1 MNAMSMRVLVAAGA
15 TAMSFGSL
23 TGSAA
28 AADAGASPFEAAVA
42 AYKSAY
48 PQLSDARARAN
59 AAGAD
64 ARRAVYDAAAADAAT
79 FGGAW
84 FDPQTGAVNVA
95 GTTAAANGRAVA
107 LGKQYGVAV
116 TAVKVKR
123 SAAALETQAARLRS
137 GTDELGRTAKGQ
149 VGIDVTTNT
158 VTVAVP
164 RERKAALAGSAA
176 ASGAKLV
183 EDPGTQVV
191 ADAGCTT
198 RSACDWT
205 IRAGAVIWRGTTAS
219 NTPWCSVGFTA
230 RNANN
235 TRFVYTAGHCSTGI
249 GVNWGTG
256 AQNIGPL
263 TAAMDSGAVDA
274 SVIQVTNGW
283 FTGDS
288 GGEIYTSNASH
299 TAPVVGVAPT
309 VTYMV
314 AGETVCLSANF
325 TSPAGDNMCGV
336 LGTNSD
342 AAVRGMARVDGLDAC
357 GGDSGG
363 GWYWYSSTGNRY
375 AYGIHSRSDNGC
387 HGDAGGTHSWFGAIA
402 TAKSSFQPTLNVE
415 TRPA

>member
-1 MNAMSMRVLVAAGA
+1 MNAASMRVLVVAGA
-15 TAMSFGSL
+15 TAMSFGSV
-23 TGSAA
+23 TASAV

-48 PQLSDARARAN
+48 PQISDARARAN

-64 ARRAVYDAAAADAAT
+64 ARRTVYDAAAADAAT

-84 FDPQTGAVNVA
+84 FDPLTGAVNVA
-95 GTTAAANGRAVA
+95 GTTAAANSRVVA

-116 TAVKVKR
+116 QPVKVKR
-123 SAAALETQAARLRS
+123 TAAALEAEAARLR
-137 GTDELGRTAKGQ
+137 GGKDELGRSAKGQ

-164 RERKAALAGSAA
+164 RERKAALASSAA

-183 EDPGTQVV
+183 EDPGTKIE

-205 IRAGAVIWRGTTAS
+205 IRAGAIMWRGTTTS

-230 RNANN
+230 RNVSN
-235 TRFVYTAGHCSTGI
+235 TRFVYTAGHCNTGI
-249 GVNWGTG
+249 NVNWGTG
-256 AQNIGPL
+256 GQNIGPL

-274 SVIQVTNGW
+274 SVIQVTNSW
-283 FTGDS
+283 FTGDT
-288 GGEIYTSNASH
+288 GGEIYISPTSTAS
-299 TAPVVGVAPT
+299 VVGVAPS
-309 VTYMV
+309 VSWMV

-325 TSPAGDNMCGV
+325 TQPDVSGNSCGI

-342 AAVRGMARVDGLDAC
+342 AAVRGLARVDGLDGC

-363 GWYWYSSTGNRY
+363 GWYWLSSSGNRY
-375 AYGIHSRSDNGC
+375 AYGIHSRSDTGC
-387 HGDAGGTHSWFGAIA
+387 HGDAGGTHSWYTAIA

-415 TRPA
+415 TRP